1 MSEEKKHYQFRAVA
15 GFSRGE
21 NTHLEMDVNGM
32 MILRT
37 TDCITGQPCTVLIST
52 DFDDLQK
59 LLEVYQSIVHD
70 ALVVHQKLTEVPEGV
85 VKH

>member
-15 GFSRGE
+15 GFSRGPDI
-21 NTHLEMDVNGM
+21 HLEMGINGM
-32 MILRT
+32 MVFRT
-37 TDCITGQPCTVLIST
+37 KDCTTGQPCTVLIST

-70 ALVVHQKLTEVPEGV
+70 ALVAHQKLTEVPEGV